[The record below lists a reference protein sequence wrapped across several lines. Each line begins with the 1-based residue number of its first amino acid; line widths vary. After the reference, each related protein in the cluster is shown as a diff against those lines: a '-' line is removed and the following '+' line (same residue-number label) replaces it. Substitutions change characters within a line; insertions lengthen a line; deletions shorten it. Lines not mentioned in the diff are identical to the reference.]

1 LPNVTGLLFDGCS
14 NVTPTGTSFG
24 TYDSSTRTLTFE
36 ALPKLTTLSFAD
48 CNSQD
53 IGILDLTNCQNV
65 TSLDL
70 RNTQVSVK
78 LVNSKIALLQL
89 GSPISVSITN
99 PTVLGDSGTTL
110 TIQDSTNL
118 TDITLVNVNTTN
130 VHGFNTFNI
139 LTSAVS

>member
-1 LPNVTGLLFDGCS
+1 
-14 NVTPTGTSFG
+14 
-24 TYDSSTRTLTFE
+24 
-36 ALPKLTTLSFAD
+36 
-48 CNSQD
+48 
-53 IGILDLTNCQNV
+53 
-65 TSLDL
+65 LDL
-70 RNTQVSVK
+70 RSTQVSVK
-78 LVNSKIALLQL
+78 LVNSKIASLQL

-139 LTSAVS
+139 LTSVVS